1 MKTVNLI
8 SAVCEN
14 NGIGIKGTLPWKLK
28 KEMQYFTKLT
38 TYTEASDCQNAVVMG
53 RKSWESIPPKYKPL
67 SGRLN
72 VVISTTQNNFTD
84 GVLSYK
90 SVSEAIETLQAG
102 FPNIE
107 TIWVIGG
114 YGVYKEGL
122 DKKLFDKLYITTI
135 RKQFECDA
143 FFPQFNLDDYQMI
156 EEPDIPTVIQE
167 ENGIQYEYKVYKKK

>member
-28 KEMQYFTKLT
+28 KEMEYFTKLT

-72 VVISTTQNNFTD
+72 VVISTTQNNFAD

-114 YGVYKEGL
+114 YRIYKEGL

-156 EEPDIPTVIQE
+156 EEPDIPTAIQE